1 MKISKRP
8 LTIFNISLYMAKC
21 YFFKGDVDKGFYYLD
36 KSLEYYKPS
45 SKIEQN
51 SVNLVKAIVFIKVK
65 TKKKCLIH

>member
-1 MKISKRP
+1 
-8 LTIFNISLYMAKC
+8 MAKC
-21 YFFKGDVDKGFYYLD
+21 YFFKGDVGKGFYYLD

-65 TKKKCLIH
+65 PRKNV